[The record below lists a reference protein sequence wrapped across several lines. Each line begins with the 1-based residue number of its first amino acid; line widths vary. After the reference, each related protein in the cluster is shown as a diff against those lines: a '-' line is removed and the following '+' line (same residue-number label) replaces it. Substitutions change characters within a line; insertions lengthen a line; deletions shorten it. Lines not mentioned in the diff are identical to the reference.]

1 MRLDRRRAVAGDHLS
16 PPPRESGRCEITHLY
31 RHCGSV
37 EIVSICPFKP
47 AGWRPG
53 MRTRRVGPGA
63 YEIVALGGEAGSAAG
78 GGGSELA
85 GAAEPVAGK
94 DEAELARKA
103 LENRRRVQREY
114 QRRKR
119 AREKGQ

>member
-1 MRLDRRRAVAGDHLS
+1 
-16 PPPRESGRCEITHLY
+16 
-31 RHCGSV
+31 
-37 EIVSICPFKP
+37 
-47 AGWRPG
+47 

-63 YEIVALGGEAGSAAG
+63 YEIVVLGGGAGEGSGREA
-78 GGGSELA
+78 LA